1 MGKMMQCVTRIVAVL
16 RQKRLKLC
24 FRTEGKHAV
33 HTVQATSLHRHQHR
47 ICYRYSNSVAPQNN
61 VLFKVN
67 NTKKEN
73 QSGEETSP
81 LLFF

>member
-1 MGKMMQCVTRIVAVL
+1 MNHGQNDAMRHSNSCSFTSEAFKVV
-16 RQKRLKLC
+16 

-33 HTVQATSLHRHQHR
+33 HTAQATSLYRHQHS

-67 NTKKEN
+67 NTEKEN
-73 QSGEETSP
+73 QSGEETS
-81 LLFF
+81 LL